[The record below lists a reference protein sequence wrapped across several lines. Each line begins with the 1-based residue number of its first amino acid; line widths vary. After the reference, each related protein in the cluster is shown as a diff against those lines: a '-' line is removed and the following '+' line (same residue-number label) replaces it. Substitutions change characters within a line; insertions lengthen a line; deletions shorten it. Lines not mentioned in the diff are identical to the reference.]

1 MKIPINLSSEPF
13 RRDRPMVVASVAAGV
28 VLTILF
34 LVLAS
39 LAVSE
44 RNRAKEARE
53 QMARAQAELL
63 RINTESMKLETVMR
77 QPQNA
82 EVLEHSQFINMLIAR
97 KGVSWTKIF
106 NDLESVM
113 PHNVRL
119 ISVRPQLNGPNDLLL
134 DMQVGAQS
142 SEPVVSLLMALEGSP
157 LFGTTTIHSWLPP
170 SQTEPLYRYRVSVTY
185 AQKL

>member
-13 RRDRPMVVASVAAGV
+13 RRDRPMMVASVAAGV
-28 VLTILF
+28 VLTILLMV
-34 LVLAS
+34 LVS

-44 RNRAKEARE
+44 RNRAKDARNQLE
-53 QMARAQAELL
+53 KAEAELAK
-63 RINTESMKLETVMR
+63 INTETAKLEAVMR

-82 EVLEHSQFINMLIAR
+82 EVLERSQFINMLIAR

-142 SEPVVSLLMALEGSP
+142 SEPVVTLLMALEKSP